1 MIIVRPGAHLS
12 TTAAGQASPTTASAV
27 DSRPSGES
35 IATADGVWVR
45 TVTCSATSRSWK
57 SAGEAV
63 IDSGTTASRPPRSSA
78 PQISQTETSKA
89 REWHNGHTPGL
100 GKPAS
105 NDCINCVTLW
115 CVTATPLGAP
125 VVPEV

>member
-63 IDSGTTASRPPRSSA
+63 IDSGTT
-78 PQISQTETSKA
+78 
-89 REWHNGHTPGL
+89 G
-100 GKPAS
+100 
-105 NDCINCVTLW
+105 INCVTLW